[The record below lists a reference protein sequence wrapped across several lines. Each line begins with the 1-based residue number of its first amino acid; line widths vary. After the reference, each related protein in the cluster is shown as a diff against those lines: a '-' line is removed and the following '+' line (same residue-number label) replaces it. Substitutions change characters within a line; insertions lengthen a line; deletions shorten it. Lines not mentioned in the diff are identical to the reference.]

1 MKRMNLNALLILS
14 FLLLSLSAI
23 AQSVNHTD
31 STTVTSASSINRT
44 ESQKEK
50 EDSKKPFYF
59 PHNLGVAT
67 GFTTGWGLSYRYFPG
82 KFGYQANI
90 LGYKDVDKGDLSVGG
105 TLLYSL
111 YTTYFSNFYLYQ
123 ANSYYYKYT
132 NSKYPN
138 SYNDYG
144 LKANSFNHGLG
155 FGLELIANEH
165 YASNLMLGYG
175 AFQNF
180 AKISPTIELALYYKF
195 K

>member
-1 MKRMNLNALLILS
+1 MKRMNLNALLIFT
-14 FLLLSLSAI
+14 FLMLSLFSFS
-23 AQSVNHTD
+23 QSVIHSD
-31 STTVTSASSINRT
+31 STTLTSKSSTNLS
-44 ESQKEK
+44 ESEK
-50 EDSKKPFYF
+50 ELQDSKKPFYF

-123 ANSYYYKYT
+123 ANSYYYKY
-132 NSKYPN
+132 PN

-144 LKANSFNHGLG
+144 LKANTFNHGLG

-165 YASNLMLGYG
+165 YASNIMLGYG